1 MLEMEQPIE
10 QLKFKLSQSEENY
23 KKVVE
28 ERDKVN
34 LEYIKIK
41 AQLDEAKNMNDRLIR
56 ILENLSKR
64 D

>member
-1 MLEMEQPIE
+1 MEEPIE

-34 LEYIKIK
+34 LEYTKIK
-41 AQLDEAKNMNDRLIR
+41 MQLDEAKSMNDRLIR
-56 ILENLSKR
+56 IIENLSKR

>member
-1 MLEMEQPIE
+1 MEQPIE

-34 LEYIKIK
+34 LEYTKIK
-41 AQLDEAKNMNDRLIR
+41 MQLDEAKNMNDRLIR
-56 ILENLSKR
+56 IIENLSRR

>member
-1 MLEMEQPIE
+1 MEQPIE

>member
-1 MLEMEQPIE
+1 MEETIE

-34 LEYIKIK
+34 LEYTQIKM
-41 AQLDEAKNMNDRLIR
+41 QLGEAKNMNDRLIR

>member
-1 MLEMEQPIE
+1 MEETIE

-34 LEYIKIK
+34 LEYTQIKM
-41 AQLDEAKNMNDRLIR
+41 QLDEAKNMNDRLIR
-56 ILENLSKR
+56 ILENQSKR